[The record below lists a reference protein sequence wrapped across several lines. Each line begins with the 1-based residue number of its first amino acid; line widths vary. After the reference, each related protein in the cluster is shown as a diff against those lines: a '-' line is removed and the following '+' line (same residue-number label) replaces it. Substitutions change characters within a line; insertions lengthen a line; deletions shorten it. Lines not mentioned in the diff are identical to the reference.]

1 MYQPLVFKLNSAK
14 YDILN
19 NSFKSTDIK
28 LSSTINIPLISLGF
42 HNFMHRTKNSMS
54 ITSKLSTTNKFYY
67 VVNPFEPIISNY
79 DESLNNLTKQYLSI
93 KEDMP
98 EITSRSFY
106 KMWEIIYLFNLVDK
120 PELTCATLAESTNAF
135 IQAII
140 NFREK
145 LGLGISKDKIFQVAI
160 ATQRKGKHVENSK
173 QFLGWIEKTRPGLIN
188 RYKTISHKKALNH
201 KSKSSSD
208 ITQVKTISLFKKDIE
223 KSKSYA
229 DLVIANGSFEW
240 EDKNYQ
246 EQEAYQLIL
255 GEIIAAL
262 RVQAESGHFVLRM
275 FETFTIMSIKL
286 IYLLSSFYEET
297 FIHKPFYSRISSSEK
312 YIICKNFKYNPKK
325 DSSELDKKIKSLE
338 KVLEAMTSN
347 KFTYDI
353 YPDLEFP
360 SGYLT
365 KFKFINTKIANPQQ
379 IMINEIVK
387 YIKDNNYF
395 GDNYHMFKEKQIEA
409 TKWWVSNFYPP
420 SNNLYQKNKEDLQQ
434 LLKSSQEKNEME
446 ETKFI
451 NTLVK

>member
-1 MYQPLVFKLNSAK
+1 MYQPLVFKLDSSK
-14 YDILN
+14 SDILN
-19 NSFKSTDIK
+19 NSFKPSDIK
-28 LSSTINIPLISLGF
+28 YSSTINIPLISLGF
-42 HNFMHRTKNSMS
+42 HNFMHRTKDSMS
-54 ITSKLSTTNKFYY
+54 ITSKLSTSNKPYY

-79 DESLNNLTKQYLSI
+79 DESLNILTKQYLSI
-93 KEDMP
+93 KENMP
-98 EITSRSFY
+98 EIASRSFY
-106 KMWEIIYLFNLVDK
+106 KMWEMIYLFNLVDK
-120 PELTCATLAESTNAF
+120 SELTYVTLAESSNAF

-145 LGLGISKDKIFQVAI
+145 LGLGVSKDKIFQVAI
-160 ATQRKGKHVENSK
+160 ATQIKGKHVENSK
-173 QFLGWIEKTRPGLIN
+173 QFLGWIEKTRPGLISTH
-188 RYKTISHKKALNH
+188 KTVPYEKALNH
-201 KSKSSSD
+201 KAKSTGD
-208 ITQVKTISLFKKDIE
+208 ITQIKTISLFKKDIE

-229 DLVIANGSFEW
+229 DLVVANGKLEW

-255 GEIIAAL
+255 GQIIAAL
-262 RVQAESGHFVLRM
+262 RTQAASGHFVLRI

-286 IYLLSSFYEET
+286 VYLLSSFYEET

-325 DSSELDKKIKSLE
+325 DSNELDKKIKSLE

-347 KFTYDI
+347 KFTFDI

-365 KFKFINTKIANPQQ
+365 KFKFINTEIANPQQ

-420 SNNLYQKNKEDLQQ
+420 SNNLYQKNKEDLQK
-434 LLKSSQEKNEME
+434 LLKSSQEKNEIK

>member
-1 MYQPLVFKLNSAK
+1 MYQPLVFKLDLAK
-14 YDILN
+14 SDILN
-19 NSFKSTDIK
+19 VSFKSTDIK
-28 LSSTINIPLISLGF
+28 HSSTINIPLISLGF
-42 HNFMHRTKNSMS
+42 HNFMYRTKNSMS

-93 KEDMP
+93 KGDTP
-98 EITSRSFY
+98 EVTSRSFY

-120 PELTCATLAESTNAF
+120 PELTCAILAESTNAF

-140 NFREK
+140 SFREK

-160 ATQRKGKHVENSK
+160 ATQIKGKHVENSK
-173 QFLGWIEKTRPGLIN
+173 QFLGWAKKTKPGLIN
-188 RYKTISHKKALNH
+188 THKN
-201 KSKSSSD
+201 KSSGD
-208 ITQVKTISLFKKDIE
+208 ITQIKTISLFKKDME
-223 KSKSYA
+223 KSKTYA
-229 DLVIANGSFEW
+229 DLVTANGSFEW

-262 RVQAESGHFVLRM
+262 RVQAASGHFVLRM

-297 FIHKPFYSRISSSEK
+297 FIHKPFYSRMTSSEK
-312 YIICKNFKYNPKK
+312 YIICKNFKYDPKK
-325 DSSELDKKIKSLE
+325 DSAELDKKIKSLE

-347 KFTYDI
+347 KFTFDI

-360 SGYLT
+360 TGYLN
-365 KFKFINTKIANPQQ
+365 KFKFINIKIANPQQ
-379 IMINEIVK
+379 IMINEIVI

-395 GDNYHMFKEKQIEA
+395 GDNYHMFKDKQIEA

-420 SNNLYQKNKEDLQQ
+420 SNNLYQKNKEDLQK
-434 LLKSSQEKNEME
+434 LLKLSLEKCEMD